1 MRCRFY
7 SCVVALLLALWLFYL
22 RSVFFFYLRCGF
34 FTCVVAFL
42 LALRLFY
49 LRCGFFICVVVFFC
63 FFLCCGFFTCVV
75 AILFAF
81 SFFFYLRCGFFICVV
96 IFLIALWYFYLRCVF
111 FLFFFCFAPVGS
123 GHRTPVPVSNKLQR
137 ARAGQTPGQPHLSV
151 NTRRPW
157 GRDVIWLV
165 SLKRVVQI
173 EGMKKRYY
181 FVILATNI
189 HEICNRKIQ
198 SELSDIK

>member
-1 MRCRFY
+1 MAF
-7 SCVVALLLALWLFYL
+7 LFAF
-22 RSVFFFYLRCGF
+22 SVFFFI
-34 FTCVVAFL
+34 CVVAFL

-49 LRCGFFICVVVFFC
+49 LRCGFFTCVAAFLLALWLFYLRCGFFL

-75 AILFAF
+75 AILLRSVFFLFALWL
-81 SFFFYLRCGFFICVV
+81 FYLCCGFFNCVV
-96 IFLIALWYFYLRCVF
+96 VFLFALCF

-165 SLKRVVQI
+165 SLKRVVQT

>member
-1 MRCRFY
+1 MAFLLALWLFYLRCGF
-7 SCVVALLLALWLFYL
+7 STCVVAFLFALWFFFVFFCVVAFLLALWLFYL
-22 RSVFFFYLRCGF
+22 RSVFF
-34 FTCVVAFL
+34 
-42 LALRLFY
+42 Y
-49 LRCGFFICVVVFFC
+49 LRCGFFICVVV
-63 FFLCCGFFTCVV
+63 
-75 AILFAF
+75 
-81 SFFFYLRCGFFICVV
+81 
-96 IFLIALWYFYLRCVF
+96 FLIALWYFYLRCVF